1 MSAGT
6 IISIIVGVAGIILA
20 IFFYMN
26 ESFNKRIEN
35 AVNHPDFIK
44 KVADQIRLPFII
56 FDKNGTFQ
64 TESGE
69 ATAYI
74 EKIEPFSENKR
85 FSGFVV
91 YPKAFLNNPPV
102 LQAINNDF
110 QFASAKRVN
119 TIDWKYRI
127 PEFKGSR
134 WVDTGRYDEQPVVL
148 FKLEI
153 IR

>member
-1 MSAGT
+1 MSAEK
-6 IISIIVGVAGIILA
+6 IISIIVGVVAIILT
-20 IFFYMN
+20 IFIYMN
-26 ESFNKRIEN
+26 DSLNKRIEN

-44 KVADQIRLPFII
+44 KVADQSRLPFII

-64 TESGE
+64 TESGG

-91 YPKAFLNNPPV
+91 YPKVFLNNPPV

-127 PEFKGSR
+127 PKFRGMRFLNEG
-134 WVDTGRYDEQPVVL
+134 GYDEQPAVL

-153 IR
+153 MR